1 MYVHVLEAVGWHC
14 TCVMCVLPLSL
25 SLSHT
30 QAHAHTYIHTHTP
43 THPQLVSTDY
53 MTLTIQ
59 LQSSEHSSPTAAVGI
74 TTQQPDNNVDML
86 TSTEAL

>member
-1 MYVHVLEAVGWHC
+1 MYIHVLEAVGWHC
-14 TCVMCVLPLSL
+14 TCVMCCVMCVLPLSL
-25 SLSHT
+25 SHT
-30 QAHAHTYIHTHTP
+30 HMHMHIRTYTHTY
-43 THPQLVSTDY
+43 PQLVCTEY